1 MEKYTDFEC
10 IFIEINLNKKK
21 WLIVGTYNPCNSMIK
36 NHLYVLS
43 SFIDVLCVEYENF
56 IIMGDFNA
64 EPKDKELIEFCNSYC
79 LKSLINEPTCYKNIN
94 NPKCID
100 LILTNRSRSF
110 QNSDTLETGLSDFH
124 KMTLTVMKTQFQKLP
139 PKIIIYRDYKNYE
152 QNQFNH
158 EFNDMLN
165 QHNFHDISND
175 VFVELTMNL
184 LDRHAPLKQKYIRA
198 NQGPFMTKELQ
209 KSIMLRS
216 KLRNRYLKL
225 KTEITYSEYKKQR
238 NVCTSLLRKAK
249 RDYFSNLDPSN
260 VTDNKKFWRAIKP
273 LFSEKSITKENIIL
287 VEENNIINDDLS
299 VAQTFDDFFSNAVKN
314 LNIEVNKE
322 VIMDDINEV
331 DPILK
336 SINKYLNH
344 PSIISINESMKNDSS
359 KTSFSFEK
367 TTFNAVYN
375 EIISL
380 DLSKSSP
387 KNSVPTKI
395 IKDNCTIFAS
405 KLLIDFNNSIMTG
418 VFPNNLKCADV
429 TPTHKKGDRT
439 DKTNYRPISL
449 LSTLSKIFERLLFYQ
464 IHTFTESILSKYQ
477 CGFRKGYSS
486 QYCLLF
492 MIEKWRQSIDNK
504 HSAGVLLTDLSKA
517 FDCLAHDLLIA
528 KLNAYGFNYKSL
540 LLIHSYLTNRSQ
552 RVIVNSNYSSWSEI
566 LNGVP
571 QGSILG
577 PILFNIYLSD
587 LFLFTKN
594 SEIVNYAD
602 DNSPFACK
610 LDTESVMNKL
620 EIDSKTLLTWIS
632 NNVLKANP
640 DKFHLLLNSND
651 NALSIRV
658 DKYNISNSQNE
669 TLLGIVIDNNLKFD
683 VHVNKLCTKASQK
696 LHALARISKYMTIE
710 NRKKIMNA
718 FISSQFSYCPLVWM
732 FHSRALNNRINR
744 IHERALRIVYNDIFT
759 PFEQLLQKNNSF
771 TIHERNI
778 QLLAIELFK
787 VIKGY
792 SPEIMKEVLPLKE
805 SNNYCSRFP
814 FRTRNAR
821 TVRYGT
827 ETISF
832 IGPKIWSLIPDE
844 IKASSNLVEFK
855 NKIKKWKPNKCPCR
869 LCKTYVVG
877 LGFIDEI

>member
-299 VAQTFDDFFSNAVKN
+299 VSQTFDEFFSNAVKN

-602 DNSPFACK
+602 DNSPFACN

-651 NALSIRV
+651 KALSIRV